1 MNDAN
6 SDHKRSTSSNSKEQF
21 LPFVYTAMDAACLA
35 ETQMIYAVRREGERY
50 AFPKEPNFGIY
61 ILSPVGGFEK

>member
-6 SDHKRSTSSNSKEQF
+6 PGHNRLTGSNSNEQF

-50 AFPKEPNFGIY
+50 DFPKELNFGIH
-61 ILSPVGGFEK
+61 ILSPIGGFEK